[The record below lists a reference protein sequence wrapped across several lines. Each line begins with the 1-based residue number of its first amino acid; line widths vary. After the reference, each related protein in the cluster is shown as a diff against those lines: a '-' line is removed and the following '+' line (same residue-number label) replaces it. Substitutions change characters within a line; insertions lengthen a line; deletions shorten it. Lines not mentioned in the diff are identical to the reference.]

1 MKRKI
6 LILGGA
12 GFIGINLIEHFL
24 LHNFDVI
31 VYGRNRPLGFE
42 EKITFIEADLTSINH
57 KKEYLKSL
65 EIDAAIYL
73 INTFS
78 VNSKVSNYQSLLD
91 DNKYLINEIFDLV
104 KRFIFFSSGGRVYKS
119 SERPHH
125 EDEHLEAVCDYG
137 KSKIDLEG
145 FVISCGA
152 RKKKQFLIVRPS
164 NPYGPH
170 QTLTG
175 NQGLIAIITGRIIS
189 GQVVDVWGSGNE
201 VRDYIYIKDFV
212 NIFYSLFCIEK
223 PLHNIYNIGSCTGES
238 TLSILKTVR
247 QHLPN
252 YNVRLNY
259 IPNDNI
265 IKSNILCNRRI
276 LDEIG
281 FYNYTDI
288 NSGIASFLEWLQIA
302 SRNK

>member
-1 MKRKI
+1 VKKKI
-6 LILGGA
+6 LILGGS
-12 GFIGINLIEHFL
+12 GFIGVNLIEHFL
-24 LHNFDVI
+24 QHNYDVI
-31 VYGRNRPLGFE
+31 IYGRSIPLGFE
-42 EKITFIEADLTSINH
+42 EKITFVEADLTGINA

-65 EIDAAIYL
+65 EIDTALYL

-78 VNSKVSNYQSLLD
+78 VNSKVRNYQSLLEE
-91 DNKYLINEIFDLV
+91 NKYLINEIFDIV

-125 EDEHLEAVCDYG
+125 ENEHLEAVCDYG
-137 KSKIDLEG
+137 KSKIDLEAY
-145 FVISCGA
+145 VKLCGA
-152 RKKKQFLIVRPS
+152 QKKKQFLIIRPS

-170 QTLTG
+170 QTVTG
-175 NQGLIAIITGRIIS
+175 NQGLIAVITGRIIS

-212 NIFYSLFCIEK
+212 NMFYSLFCIEN
-223 PLHNIYNIGSCTGES
+223 PRHNIYNIGSCTGES
-238 TLSILKTVR
+238 TLSILTAVR

-252 YNVRLNY
+252 YNIQVKY
-259 IPNDNI
+259 TPNDNI
-265 IKSNILCNRRI
+265 IKSNILCNKRI

-281 FYNYTDI
+281 NYNYTDI
-288 NSGIASFLEWLQIA
+288 NSGIAQFLEWLQTV

>member
-24 LHNFDVI
+24 LHNYDVI

-42 EKITFIEADLTSINH
+42 EKIIFIEADLTSIND
-57 KKEYLKSL
+57 KKEYIKSL
-65 EIDAAIYL
+65 EIDTAIYL

-78 VNSKVSNYQSLLD
+78 VNSKVNNYQSLLD
-91 DNKYLINEIFDLV
+91 DNKYLINEVFDLV

-125 EDEHLEAVCDYG
+125 EDENLEAVCDYG
-137 KSKIDLEG
+137 KSKIDLEA
-145 FVISCGA
+145 FVMSCGA
-152 RKKKQFLIVRPS
+152 RKKKQYLIVRPS

-175 NQGLIAIITGRIIS
+175 NQGLISIITGRIIS

-212 NIFYSLFCIEK
+212 NMFYSLFCIEN
-223 PLHNIYNIGSCTGES
+223 PLHNVYNIGSCTGES
-238 TLSILKTVR
+238 TLSILTTVR

-252 YNVRLNY
+252 YNVRINY

-281 FYNYTDI
+281 PYNYTDI
-288 NSGIASFLEWLQIA
+288 NSGIARFLEWLQIA
-302 SRNK
+302 SLNK

>member
-1 MKRKI
+1 VKRI

-24 LHNFDVI
+24 QHNYDVI
-31 VYGRNRPLGFE
+31 VYGRSKPLGFE
-42 EKITFIEADLTSINH
+42 NQITFVEADLQGIH
-57 KKEYLKSL
+57 DKKDYLKSL
-65 EIDAAIYL
+65 QIDTAIYL
-73 INTFS
+73 INSFT
-78 VNSKVSNYQSLLD
+78 VNSKVANYQSLLD
-91 DNKYLINEIFDLV
+91 ENKYLINEVFDFV

-137 KSKIDLEG
+137 KSKIDLEN
-145 FVISCGA
+145 FVISCGV
-152 RKKKQFLIVRPS
+152 RKNKRFLIVRPS

-170 QTLTG
+170 QKLTG
-175 NQGLIAIITGRIIS
+175 NQGLIAVITGRIIS

-212 NIFYSLFCIEK
+212 DIFYSLFCMDN
-223 PLHNIYNIGSCTGES
+223 PRHYIYNIGSCTGVS
-238 TLSILKTVR
+238 TLSILAVVR

-252 YNVRLNY
+252 YNIQTNY
-259 IPNDNI
+259 IRNDNI
-265 IKSNILCNRRI
+265 IKSNILCNKRI
-276 LDEIG
+276 LDEVG

-288 NSGIASFLEWLQIA
+288 NSGIAQFLEWLQIT
-302 SRNK
+302 SRNL